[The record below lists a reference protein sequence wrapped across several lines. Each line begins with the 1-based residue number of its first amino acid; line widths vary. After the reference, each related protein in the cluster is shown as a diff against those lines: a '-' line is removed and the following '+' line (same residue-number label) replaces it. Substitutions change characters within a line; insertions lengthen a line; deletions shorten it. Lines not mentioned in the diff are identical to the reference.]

1 MSINEN
7 LTEKDGWLGFY
18 NKTNIDINNYEDVQL
33 NRVIN
38 NKGVG
43 EFIDMYP
50 DRTLYSVIPT
60 YNSETNKIENN
71 WEYCLT
77 YPAEIV
83 KNHALISNGLEC
95 VYNSND
101 LISIYTSHVS
111 TLPPLPPPLPAL
123 GRASTAASR
132 SVSKSV

>member
-1 MSINEN
+1 MSGIQLKREKISKHLYTIDSVHTYLMSINEN

-18 NKTNIDINNYEDVQL
+18 NKTNIDINNYENVQL

-38 NKGVG
+38 NRGVG

-77 YPAEIV
+77 YPAETIDHRF
-83 KNHALISNGLEC
+83 N
-95 VYNSND
+95 
-101 LISIYTSHVS
+101 
-111 TLPPLPPPLPAL
+111 
-123 GRASTAASR
+123 
-132 SVSKSV
+132 